1 MPIKRYAVKAADILP
16 YIYLKKEVKMKKITT
31 EAVQQLTEAHP
42 GIAVSIYLPTHRYP
56 TPPHM
61 QEDQTR
67 FKNLVNQASQQLIDQ
82 GHDKLARQLV
92 DRLEE
97 MAADTRFWQEMTEG
111 LALMADADRLD
122 IYHLPLECEERV
134 CVGDQFD
141 VTPLLVLLSY
151 DQPYYVLA
159 LANHQPKLWR
169 GDMYGLEPVQLDFPT
184 SPEEALNIDEMF
196 SNSQTRRGREGA
208 GRLADAIGPHGQG
221 DSNEAGREERLQYF
235 RIIDRMIAD
244 SKLVDKKLPVLL
256 ATPDNDAGDYK
267 NLSALPKLIDQFL
280 PGNYTAAQE
289 RELHELTWPLIEQVV
304 CQPEA
309 EAAAE
314 KFEQL
319 AGPAKSS
326 AKISDIEQAA
336 QVGRVDSLLVGMFD
350 VTADSVSDS
359 NRRDLLKLTFPSVYE
374 RLSELALQVIAQGGR
389 IVGLQASNMPSAAKV
404 AALYR
409 Y

>member
-1 MPIKRYAVKAADILP
+1 
-16 YIYLKKEVKMKKITT
+16 MKKLTNQ
-31 EAVQQLTEAHP
+31 AVQQLTEAKP

-67 FKNLVNQASQQLIDQ
+67 FKNLVNQASQQLIDG
-82 GHDKLARQLV
+82 GHEQLARQLV
-92 DRLEE
+92 ERLEDIAID
-97 MAADTRFWQEMTEG
+97 MRFWQEMTEG
-111 LALMADADRLD
+111 LAVMADQERLEF
-122 IYHLPLECEERV
+122 YHLPVECEERV
-134 CVGDQFD
+134 CVGEQFD

-169 GDMYGLEPVQLDFPT
+169 GDMYGLEPINLDFPA
-184 SPEEALNIDEMF
+184 SPEDALNIDEMF
-196 SNSQTRRGREGA
+196 SGSQTRRGREGA

-235 RIIDRMIAD
+235 RIIDRMIYE
-244 SKLVDKKLPVLL
+244 SELVDKKLPLLL
-256 ATPDNDAGDYK
+256 AAPDNDAGDYK
-267 NLSALPKLIDQFL
+267 NLSSMPKLLDQFL
-280 PGNYTAAQE
+280 PGNYTTAQE
-289 RELHELTWPLIEQVV
+289 RELHELTWPLIEQAV
-304 CQPEA
+304 CRPEA

-314 KFEQL
+314 KFQQL
-319 AGPAKSS
+319 AGPDKSS
-326 AKISDIEQAA
+326 AKISDIEQAV

-359 NRRDLLKLTFPSVYE
+359 KRRDLLKLTFPSVYE
-374 RLSELALQVIAQGGR
+374 RLSELARQVIAQGGR
-389 IVGLQASNMPSAAKV
+389 VIGLQASTMPSAATV